1 MRGEDGVSVMRED
14 PLLTIRSHLSSLTRS
29 EALVAEYVLENPK
42 EVIYYSIT
50 DMSEKAAVGETTVI
64 RFCRKLGYRGFQDFK
79 LSLAQD
85 LVSYDESTND
95 AIEKNDT
102 IDLLASKI
110 IKSYNNIL
118 NETLKL
124 VQSARYNKAISL
136 LNDAEKVYFF
146 GVGSSGVIAKLAA
159 NSFTRIGK
167 SCLLQTDAHF
177 QAMLATLITERDVAI
192 GISVSGSS
200 KDTINNLQLA
210 KGEGAKIICITQNAR
225 SPITQLA
232 DVALFMSAREN
243 PLQGSALSSKVSQ
256 LSVIEILHAGLALQE
271 QEKAESYRLRTAKA
285 VTDRLI

>member
-1 MRGEDGVSVMRED
+1 MGLIKED
-14 PLLTIRSHLSSLTRS
+14 PLLSIRSHINSMTKS
-29 EALVAEYVLENPK
+29 EARVAEYVLDNPQ

-50 DMSEKAAVGETTVI
+50 DMSEKSQVGETTVI

-85 LVSYDESTND
+85 LVSYEEKSND
-95 AIEKNDT
+95 VIEKSDT
-102 IDLLASKI
+102 IDALSGKI

-124 VQSARYNKAISL
+124 VDSENYERAITL
-136 LNDAEKVYFF
+136 LDNAERIYFF
-146 GVGSSGVIAKLAA
+146 GVGSSGITAQLAA

-167 SCLLQTDAHF
+167 MCVLQTDSHF
-177 QAMLATLITERDVAI
+177 QSMLATLITEKDVVI
-192 GISVSGSS
+192 GISVSGST
-200 KDTINNLQLA
+200 KDTINNLELA
-210 KGEGAKIICITQNAR
+210 KKEGANIICVTQNAR

-232 DVALFMSAREN
+232 DVGLLMSAREN

-256 LSVIEILHAGLALQE
+256 LAVIEILHAGLSLRQGD
-271 QEKAESYRLRTAKA
+271 KAQSYRLKTAQA